1 MGKPAQDL
9 AARQPKESN
18 LSLNI
23 WYKQRRSAVPTQA
36 FVVPKTPW
44 PGWQRTPTRNLR
56 FLATSLIPIAKLV
69 RLFSIVAQC
78 TSFILD
84 LTGPNPSHQVTSTP
98 PRRKFR
104 PPKMA
109 TTRRKIAIDV
119 MFPPLAVTTKT
130 EIKPRRGRSRRRRKG
145 RSSGKSN
152 ATSLDLC
159 GSSIRIKMPLS
170 SASIA

>member
-1 MGKPAQDL
+1 MPRQTEEERARAKEAREAARLREARQIGMGKPAQDL

-84 LTGPNPSHQVTSTP
+84 LTGPNPSSPSHQVTSTP
-98 PRRKFR
+98 PSRKVRR
-104 PPKMA
+104 
-109 TTRRKIAIDV
+109 
-119 MFPPLAVTTKT
+119 
-130 EIKPRRGRSRRRRKG
+130 PRWLRLDGRSR
-145 RSSGKSN
+145 S
-152 ATSLDLC
+152 T
-159 GSSIRIKMPLS
+159 
-170 SASIA
+170 